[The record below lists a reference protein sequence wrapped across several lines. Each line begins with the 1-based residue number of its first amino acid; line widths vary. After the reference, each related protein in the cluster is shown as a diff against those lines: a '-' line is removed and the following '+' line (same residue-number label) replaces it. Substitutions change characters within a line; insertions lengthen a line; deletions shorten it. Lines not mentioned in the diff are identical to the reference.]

1 MTNQFRVH
9 STLPRRLEELGLSLE
24 NVLRQAGLPM
34 GLFHQD
40 KILVS
45 TEEFF
50 ALYRGIAQANNDPGF
65 GLKLGTEDRVERYD
79 PIKIAALSARSFR
92 DAVQRLARYKQLTC
106 PEEIRLVERGNEC
119 AVQFV
124 WLLAHEKEPPLL
136 VDVCFAWIIA
146 IAHRGIGRPLSP
158 KRVEFQRAPAHRKI
172 YEAHFR
178 CPVKFKANQNALV
191 FSKADIELP
200 FVTYNAELLAIV
212 APQLEAE
219 LTEQLAQKT
228 FSEQAKGV
236 LKRLLAGERPGI
248 QGLAR
253 ELHLSTRTLQRR
265 LTEQGISF
273 QRLLEEA
280 RRELARHYL
289 LHSSLELNETAYLLG
304 YEDANSFFRAFHHWE
319 GTSPGQWRV
328 LRKNSQP
335 TTQAQ
340 VGAAV
345 KHGKRQSWR
354 RKSVPINALVSVNGV
369 VPGWSAN
376 KK

>member
-1 MTNQFRVH
+1 MTNQFRV
-9 STLPRRLEELGLSLE
+9 STTLLRKLEELRLSPE
-24 NVLRQAGLPM
+24 TVLRQAGLPM
-34 GLFHQD
+34 GLFKQE

-50 ALYRGIAQANNDPGF
+50 ALYRGIAEASNDPGV
-65 GLKLGTEDRVERYD
+65 GLKLGTEERIEHYD

-92 DAVQRLARYKQLTC
+92 DAVQRLARYKRLTC

-136 VDVCFAWIIA
+136 VDVCFAWIVS
-146 IAHRGIGRPLSP
+146 IGRRGTRRPVNP
-158 KRVEFQRAPAHRKI
+158 KRVELQRASAHRDI

-178 CPVKFKANQNALV
+178 CPIKFKANQNALV
-191 FSKADIELP
+191 FSKADMELP
-200 FVTYNAELLAIV
+200 FVTHNADLLAIV

-219 LTEQLAQKT
+219 LTQQLAQKT
-228 FSEQAKGV
+228 FSEQAKGI
-236 LKRLLAGERPGI
+236 LKQLLAGQRPGI
-248 QGLAR
+248 QDLAR

-265 LTEQGISF
+265 LTEHGITF

-289 LHSSLELNETAYLLG
+289 LHSSRELNETAYLLG

-328 LRKNSQP
+328 LQRKSQP

-340 VGAAV
+340 VGAA
-345 KHGKRQSWR
+345 
-354 RKSVPINALVSVNGV
+354 
-369 VPGWSAN
+369 
-376 KK
+376 